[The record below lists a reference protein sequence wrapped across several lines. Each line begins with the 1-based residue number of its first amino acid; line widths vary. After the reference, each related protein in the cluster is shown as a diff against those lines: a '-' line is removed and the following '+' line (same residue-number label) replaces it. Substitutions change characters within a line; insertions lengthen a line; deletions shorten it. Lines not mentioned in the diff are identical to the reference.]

1 MKEYW
6 RWTEETFVNPDL
18 TDWKEA
24 CVTAGV
30 DIGSTSTQAVLMA
43 DKQVLA
49 FASIRTGSNSKDSAV
64 NAMKKVMDLTG
75 VTQED
80 IAFTVGTGYG
90 RVNVPF
96 ADKTITEITCHA
108 KGANYIYGPT
118 VRTIL
123 DMGGQDC
130 KAIHCDE
137 KGRVESFM
145 MNDKC
150 AAGTGRGMEVIADLL
165 GIPVEEI
172 GERSFQIEKE
182 PPVITN
188 QCVIFA
194 KTEVGNLMR
203 QGWTKEQV
211 LAAYCQAM
219 AERVVR
225 LLERNGMTEDFAITG
240 GIAKN
245 TGVVKRIEKML
256 GIKALE
262 SSYDT
267 QIAGA
272 LGGALMAYDLLEK
285 KKKRM
290 AKSTQQA

>member
-1 MKEYW
+1 MAQEYW
-6 RWTEETFVNPDL
+6 RWSEESWINPDL
-18 TDWKEA
+18 NDWKGA
-24 CVTAGV
+24 CLTAGV
-30 DIGSTSTQAVLMA
+30 DIGSTSTQAVVMA
-43 DKQVLA
+43 DKKPLSY
-49 FASIRTGSNSKDSAV
+49 ASIRTGSNSKDSAV
-64 NAMKKVMDLTG
+64 NAMSRVLELTG
-75 VTQED
+75 LQREE

-96 ADKTITEITCHA
+96 ADKTVTEITCHA
-108 KGANYIYGPT
+108 RGANFIYGPS

-137 KGRVESFM
+137 NGRVRSFM

-165 GIPVEEI
+165 GVPIEEI
-172 GERSFQIEKE
+172 GARSFEADQIPK
-182 PPVITN
+182 PITS
-188 QCVIFA
+188 QCVVFA
-194 KTEVGNLMR
+194 KTEVGHLMR
-203 QGWTKEQV
+203 EGWTKEQV

-219 AERVVR
+219 ADRVAR
-225 LLERNGMTEDFAITG
+225 LLERNGMELDFAITG

-245 TGVVKRIEKML
+245 IGVVRRVEKLM
-256 GIKALE
+256 GVTALQG
-262 SSYDT
+262 SYDS

-285 KKKRM
+285 RKRRGQR
-290 AKSTQQA
+290 S

>member
-1 MKEYW
+1 MAQEYW
-6 RWTEETFVNPDL
+6 RWSEENWINPDL
-18 TDWKEA
+18 KDWRGA
-24 CVTAGV
+24 LLTAGV

-43 DKQVLA
+43 DKKLLSY
-49 FASIRTGSNSKDSAV
+49 ASIRTGSNSRDSAV
-64 NAMKKVMDLTG
+64 NAMNRVLELTG
-75 VTQED
+75 IKREE

-96 ADKTITEITCHA
+96 ADKTVTEITCHA
-108 KGANYIYGPT
+108 RGANFIYGPS

-137 KGRVESFM
+137 KGKVRSFM

-165 GIPVEEI
+165 GVPIEEI
-172 GERSFQIEKE
+172 GVRSFEADRIPK
-182 PPVITN
+182 PITS
-188 QCVIFA
+188 QCVVFA
-194 KTEVGNLMR
+194 KTEVGHLMR
-203 QGWTKEQV
+203 EGWTKEQV

-219 AERVVR
+219 ADRVVR
-225 LLERNGMTEDFAITG
+225 LLERNGMELDFAITG

-245 TGVVKRIEKML
+245 IGVVRRVEERM
-256 GIKALE
+256 GVTALQGR
-262 SSYDT
+262 YDS

-272 LGGALMAYDLLEK
+272 LGGALMAYDLL
-285 KKKRM
+285 KKRERR
-290 AKSTQQA
+290 KQRS